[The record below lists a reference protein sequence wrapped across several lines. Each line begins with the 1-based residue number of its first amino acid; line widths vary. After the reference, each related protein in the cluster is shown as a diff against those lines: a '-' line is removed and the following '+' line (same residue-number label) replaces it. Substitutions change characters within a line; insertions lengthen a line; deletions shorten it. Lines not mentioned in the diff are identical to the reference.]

1 MLYLCDNHALLKA
14 VKRWLGKVGST
25 RRKYFTGSNQRAQK
39 RDNSRSSDVSDK
51 MKAHRGEPVNNEA
64 DIQADTAVSSKG
76 VLM

>member
-1 MLYLCDNHALLKA
+1 MRQPRAAEGCKKKGRQSRVPDAN
-14 VKRWLGKVGST
+14 V
-25 RRKYFTGSNQRAQK
+25 FTGSNRRAQK